1 MRTLLVVSMVVL
13 AVRPSWAALGEPL
26 DSVALDQQRLHGQ
39 LRSSVRDGYSV
50 HEITAEDGTLVRQF
64 ASPAGMVFG
73 VTWRG
78 PFLPDLSQLLGP
90 YFQEYQ
96 RAARP
101 TVRRHG
107 PTVVRTDRL
116 VVETGG
122 HVRALHGRAW
132 VPGLMPAGVSA
143 EAVR

>member
-1 MRTLLVVSMVVL
+1 MRTLLVVSMVLLGVQ
-13 AVRPSWAALGEPL
+13 PSWAALGEPL
-26 DSVALDQQRLHGQ
+26 DSVAQDQQKLHGQ
-39 LRSSVRDGYSV
+39 LRSSAGDGYSV
-50 HEITAEDGTLVRQF
+50 HEITAENGTVVRQF
-64 ASPAGMVFG
+64 ASPSGMVFG
-73 VTWRG
+73 VSWRG

-90 YFQEYQ
+90 YFLEYQ

-122 HVRALHGRAW
+122 HVRALRGRAW
-132 VPGLMPAGVSA
+132 VPGLMPP
-143 EAVR
+143 AVTEQVVR